1 MQICTAKTGT
11 SRRMKHLPILDH
23 HVLNEGDEDSS
34 NNDDFNARFGP
45 STPIF
50 RNASKHQK
58 EVTIRGEKHATRC
71 VYNYEDRYR
80 FSGILNA
87 CDLVLHSHFESGN
100 LFSAHRVWFE
110 DSRDMDKR
118 QHEYDFELHHDI
130 HSAGHIQWFY
140 FSCANTLSGRGIK
153 FNITNFAKTD
163 SLYNYGMKLL
173 FYSEKSVKDEGV
185 GWQRTGNCIQYY
197 PSSKKNNKQHH
208 TLTFTHTFEH
218 SDDRC
223 YFCCSFHI

>member
-80 FSGILNA
+80 FSRILNA
-87 CDLVLHSHFESGN
+87 CDLVFDLHFESGN
-100 LFSAHRVWFE
+100 LFSAHRV
-110 DSRDMDKR
+110 
-118 QHEYDFELHHDI
+118 
-130 HSAGHIQWFY
+130 
-140 FSCANTLSGRGIK
+140 
-153 FNITNFAKTD
+153 
-163 SLYNYGMKLL
+163 
-173 FYSEKSVKDEGV
+173 
-185 GWQRTGNCIQYY
+185 
-197 PSSKKNNKQHH
+197 
-208 TLTFTHTFEH
+208 
-218 SDDRC
+218 
-223 YFCCSFHI
+223 